1 MCLPGV
7 LRGAAL
13 RNRPQR
19 RYVPATDGQPERAA
33 DMRVKDVKKVVL
45 AYSGGLDTSVILRW
59 LQTTY
64 NCEVVT
70 FTADLGQGEE
80 LEPAREKAE
89 MMGIKQIFIEDLREV
104 FCTDFVF
111 PMFRANALYEGQ
123 YLLGTS
129 IARPLIAQRQIEIAE
144 MVGADAVAHGATG
157 KGNDQVRFE
166 LAYYAL
172 KPDIKIIAPWREWEL
187 TSRTRLI
194 EFAEANQIP
203 IAKDKRGEAPFS
215 VDANLL
221 HSSSEGKI
229 LEDPAI
235 EADEMVYQRTI
246 RPEDAP
252 DAATVISIDFERGD
266 PVAIDGVKMS
276 PATLLTKLNALGRA
290 NGIGRL
296 DLVENRFVGMKSRGV
311 YETPGGTILLAAHRS
326 IESITLDREAA
337 HLKDS
342 IMPRYAELLYNGFW
356 FAPERRM
363 LQALID
369 ESQKSVAGRVRM
381 KLYKGNVTCIGRESP
396 NSLYSMKVVTFE
408 DDQGAY
414 DQFDAQGFIKLNALR
429 LRLGAMAGRK
439 GGSL

>member
-1 MCLPGV
+1 
-7 LRGAAL
+7 
-13 RNRPQR
+13 
-19 RYVPATDGQPERAA
+19 
-33 DMRVKDVKKVVL
+33 MRVKDVKKVVL
-45 AYSGGLDTSVILRW
+45 AYSGGLDTSVILKW

-64 NCEVVT
+64 RCEVVT
-70 FTADLGQGEE
+70 FTADLGQGQE
-80 LEPAREKAE
+80 LEPARQKAE
-89 MMGIKQIFIEDLREV
+89 MLGVKEIFVDDLRETFV
-104 FCTDFVF
+104 RDFVF
-111 PMFRANALYEGQ
+111 PMFRANAVYEGQ

-144 MVGADAVAHGATG
+144 QVGADAVAHGATG

-166 LAYYAL
+166 LSYYSL
-172 KPDIKIIAPWREWEL
+172 KPDIKIISPWREWDL

-194 EFAEANQIP
+194 AFAEQNQIP
-203 IAKDKRGEAPFS
+203 IVRDKRGEAPFS
-215 VDANLL
+215 VDANML

-229 LEDPAI
+229 LEDPAV
-235 EADEMVYQRTI
+235 EADEIVYQRTI

-252 DAATVISIDFERGD
+252 DKPTVIAVDFERGD
-266 PVAIDGVKMS
+266 AVAIDGVRLS
-276 PATLLTKLNALGRA
+276 PAALLTALNTLGHD

-326 IESITLDREAA
+326 IETITLDREAA

-342 IMPRYAELLYNGFW
+342 LMPRFAELIYNGFW
-356 FAPERRM
+356 FSPERRM

-369 ESQKSVAGRVRM
+369 ESQKSVTGRVRL
-381 KLYKGNVTCIGRESP
+381 KLYKGNVSCIGRESP
-396 NSLYSMKVVTFE
+396 NSLYSMKHVTFE
-408 DDQGAY
+408 EDQGAY
-414 DQFDAQGFIKLNALR
+414 DQFDAEGFIKLNALR